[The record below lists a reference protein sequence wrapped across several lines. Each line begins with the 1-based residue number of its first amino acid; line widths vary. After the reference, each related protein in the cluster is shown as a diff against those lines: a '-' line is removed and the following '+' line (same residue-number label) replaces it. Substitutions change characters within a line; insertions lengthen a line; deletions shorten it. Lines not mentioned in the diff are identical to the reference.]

1 MTRYLIVED
10 HPLFREALESAVSV
24 TGQDVEI
31 LQATSIDEA
40 LSVLSSTPPV
50 DLILL
55 DLSMPGTTGLSGVI
69 LIRNSFPRSPI
80 VVVSGYEDPQII
92 SSVLSLGI
100 SGYIPK
106 SASKRELA
114 DSIKEVL
121 KGSVYLPRNIL
132 DPARTKQ
139 TRTEVMELLHR
150 LRDLTPQQLRVL
162 DMLRVGL
169 QNKQIAY
176 QLKICETTVKVHVS
190 EILRKLKVLSR
201 SNAIIEVAKIDF
213 VNLAGDSSSKNSRA
227 GHVGT

>member
-1 MTRYLIVED
+1 M
-10 HPLFREALESAVSV
+10 FREALESAVSV
-24 TGQDVEI
+24 AGPDVEI
-31 LQATSIDEA
+31 LQATSVDEA
-40 LSVLSSTPPV
+40 LRVLSSTPPV

-69 LIRNSFPRSPI
+69 LIRNSFPRIPI

-121 KGSVYLPRNIL
+121 KGSVYLPRKIQ
-132 DPARTKQ
+132 DAAKTRQTK
-139 TRTEVMELLHR
+139 TEVMELLHR

-201 SNAIIEVAKIDF
+201 SNAIIEVSKIDF
-213 VNLAGDSSSKNSRA
+213 VNLAGDASGKNPRSGHA
-227 GHVGT
+227 GM